1 VLLEEQV
8 DKLHA
13 SLPFVKVPPSPS
25 SSRPETILA
34 LDCEMGYTT
43 LGMELI
49 RLTVINANHEKILD
63 ELVLPSHMV
72 IDLNTR
78 YSGITTLAGVKHNL
92 VSIRQAL
99 FDLMDP
105 TTILLGHGLEND
117 LKALRVTITC
127 MKRWR

>member
-1 VLLEEQV
+1 V

-13 SLPFVKVPPSPS
+13 GLPFVKVPPSS
-25 SSRPETILA
+25 SSLPPETILA